1 MMGLRRILTGSY
13 NEVMQ
18 TEPHIQPQHLPVSLP
33 ILCIV
38 GPTGAG
44 KTHLAMSLAEHAQS
58 IGMKI
63 ELISMDSA
71 LVYRGL
77 DIGSA
82 KPTKAE
88 RAAVIHHLIDILE
101 PTEVYSAAKFANDA
115 KRLCQ
120 EIRLRGNIPVVV
132 GGTMLY
138 WRAWAHGLSSLPPAN
153 PHIRT
158 RLDEQ
163 GKTLGWPA
171 MHMQLMKVDPITASR
186 LMPNDSQRVQR
197 ALEVYEITGTPM
209 STLLAD
215 SPSEDGREGSAIPDW
230 INLVSLEP
238 SDRARLHANLEKR
251 FDEMLNGGLIA
262 EVEKLR
268 ANCALHPD
276 LPAIRSVGYRQV
288 WEYLDGQS
296 NWDQM
301 RYKALAATRQL
312 GKRQLTWLRAIA
324 GRNTFD
330 PFNPSGLALALE
342 YCKQHLA

>member
-1 MMGLRRILTGSY
+1 
-13 NEVMQ
+13 MQ
-18 TEPHIQPQHLPVSLP
+18 TEPYIQPMQSPEP
-33 ILCIV
+33 FPTICIV

-44 KTHLAMSLAEHAQS
+44 KTHLAMALAEHAKS
-58 IGMKI
+58 IGLCI

-88 RAAVIHHLIDILE
+88 QAAVVHHLIDILE
-101 PTEVYSAAKFANDA
+101 PTEVYSAAYFAKDA
-115 KRLCQ
+115 KRLCE
-120 EIRLRGNIPVVV
+120 EIRSRGHIPIVV

-138 WRAWAHGLSSLPPAN
+138 WRAWAHGLSTLPPAN
-153 PHIRT
+153 PEIRV
-158 RLDEQ
+158 RLEEQ
-163 GKTLGWPA
+163 AKAIGWPA
-171 MHMQLMKVDPITASR
+171 MHQQLSQVDPVTAAR

-197 ALEVYEITGTPM
+197 ALEVFEITGKPM
-209 STLLAD
+209 SALLAE
-215 SPSEDGREGSAIPDW
+215 SPSEDGREGSVIPPW

-238 SDRARLHANLEKR
+238 SDRARLHLNLEKR
-251 FDEMLNGGLIA
+251 FDEMLSGGLLE
-262 EVEKLR
+262 EVEALR
-268 ANCALHPD
+268 KNTALHAD

-288 WEYLDGQS
+288 WEYLDGQID
-296 NWDQM
+296 WTQM

-330 PFNPSGLALALE
+330 PFNPNELKAALD
-342 YCKQHLA
+342 YCKVNLK